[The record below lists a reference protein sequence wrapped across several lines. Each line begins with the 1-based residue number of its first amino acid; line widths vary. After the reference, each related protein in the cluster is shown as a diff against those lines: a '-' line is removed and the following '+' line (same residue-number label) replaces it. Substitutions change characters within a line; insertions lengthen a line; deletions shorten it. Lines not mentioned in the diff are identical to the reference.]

1 MSQINSANTRIRK
14 LKKLY
19 SISSEI
25 IRQFGLKYYIRTALE
40 ELTKQKGKLFAP
52 DELSSMQ
59 KEFSIDY
66 ETYLQRQ
73 NTHNVES
80 IQQNISKLHKKPK
93 FSFLLIIDKHS
104 TLENIKQSLDSISN
118 QFYENFNLYLI
129 NLSTK
134 QISTKFSSI
143 KINEIKKQNE
153 HKINEIISQI
163 DSDFIGILHSEIIL
177 QRDLL
182 YQVVKEFNQDSG
194 SDIFYFD
201 EDYMDKTSE
210 RSNPFFKPDWSPY
223 LLRSMNYLGE
233 FFLVRNS
240 ILQQINDVE
249 LKNINFFY
257 DLILRCSEITQKF
270 SHISKPLFSN
280 KKNTQYHESHIT
292 ALSDHIK
299 RIGLDATVENGIS
312 FNTFRVRYNL
322 DSEPKI
328 SILIPTKD
336 NNVILKRCIDSIKNN
351 TNYKNWEIIII
362 DNNSVTDKSIKYL
375 KSLPYKII
383 RYEEPF
389 NYAKMNN
396 LAAAKANGDY
406 LLFLNDDTKA
416 LEPDWLTEMV
426 SICKQDN
433 VGAVGSKL
441 IHNNGTIQS
450 AGTAYLKTGAGFHV
464 FENLP
469 DSEFGYFN
477 LHNVIRD
484 VYTNTS
490 ACLLTKKVIFT
501 EVGGFDTKFD
511 LFYGDGDLC
520 VKIRN
525 LGYDIV
531 YTPHAKLL
539 HDGSFTIRKEAD
551 VFFSVENHQYFCRKW
566 PHIKNGDPFYNNNL
580 DWNYSIAK

>member
-93 FSFLLIIDKHS
+93 FSFLLIIDEYS
-104 TLENIKQSLDSISN
+104 ILENIKQSLDSISN

-143 KINEIKKQNE
+143 KINEIKKQNQ

-163 DSDFIGILHSEIIL
+163 DSDFIGILHSKIIL

-240 ILQQINDVE
+240 ILQQINDAE

-312 FNTFRVRYNL
+312 SNTFRVHYNL

-336 NNVILKRCIDSIKNN
+336 NDVLLKRCIDSIKNN

-375 KSLPYKII
+375 KSLPYKIV

-450 AGTAYLKTGAGFHV
+450 AGTAFLKTGAGFHV

-490 ACLLTKKVIFT
+490 ACLLIKKVIFT

-520 VKIRN
+520 VKIRS

-531 YTPHAKLL
+531 YTPYAKLL

-566 PHIKNGDPFYNNNL
+566 QHIKNGDPFYNNNL

>member
-1 MSQINSANTRIRK
+1 MSQINSANTRIGK

-40 ELTKQKGKLFAP
+40 ELTTQKGKLFAP
-52 DELSSMQ
+52 DELSSLQ

-104 TLENIKQSLDSISN
+104 TLENIKQSLDSISD

-143 KINEIKKQNE
+143 KINVIKKQNE

-249 LKNINFFY
+249 FKNINFFY

-292 ALSDHIK
+292 ALSNYIK

-336 NNVILKRCIDSIKNN
+336 NNVLLKRCIDSIKNN

-362 DNNSVTDKSIKYL
+362 DNNSVTDKSINYL
-375 KSLPYKII
+375 KSLPYKIV

-433 VGAVGSKL
+433 VGAVGAKL

-450 AGTAYLKTGAGFHV
+450 AGTAFLKTGAGFHV

-520 VKIRN
+520 VKIRS

-539 HDGSFTIRKEAD
+539 HDGSSTIRKEAD

>member
-1 MSQINSANTRIRK
+1 M
-14 LKKLY
+14 
-19 SISSEI
+19 
-25 IRQFGLKYYIRTALE
+25 
-40 ELTKQKGKLFAP
+40 
-52 DELSSMQ
+52 
-59 KEFSIDY
+59 
-66 ETYLQRQ
+66 
-73 NTHNVES
+73 
-80 IQQNISKLHKKPK
+80 
-93 FSFLLIIDKHS
+93 
-104 TLENIKQSLDSISN
+104 ENIKQSLDSISN

-134 QISTKFSSI
+134 QISTKFSSY
-143 KINEIKKQNE
+143 KINVIKKQNE

-223 LLRSMNYLGE
+223 LLQSMNYLGE

-280 KKNTQYHESHIT
+280 KKNAQYHESHIT
-292 ALSDHIK
+292 ALSNHIK

-312 FNTFRVRYNL
+312 SNTFRVHYNL

-336 NNVILKRCIDSIKNN
+336 NDVLLKRCIDSIKNN

-375 KSLPYKII
+375 KSLPYKIV

-450 AGTAYLKTGAGFHV
+450 AGTAFLKTGAGFHV

-490 ACLLTKKVIFT
+490 ACLLIKKVIFT

-520 VKIRN
+520 VKIRS

-531 YTPHAKLL
+531 YTPYAKLL
-539 HDGSFTIRKEAD
+539 HDGSFTIRKETD
-551 VFFSVENHQYFCRKW
+551 IFFSVENHQYFCRKW
-566 PHIKNGDPFYNNNL
+566 QHIKNGDPFYNNNL

>member
-66 ETYLQRQ
+66 ETYLQKQ
-73 NTHNVES
+73 NTHNIES

-134 QISTKFSSI
+134 QISTKFSSY

-240 ILQQINDVE
+240 IFQQINDVE

-257 DLILRCSEITQKF
+257 DLIFRCSEITQKF

-450 AGTAYLKTGAGFHV
+450 AGTAFLKTGAGFHV

>member
-1 MSQINSANTRIRK
+1 MSQTNSANTRIGK

-19 SISSEI
+19 SISSDI

-40 ELTKQKGKLFAP
+40 ELTKQKGKLFSP

-118 QFYENFNLYLI
+118 QFYENFDLFLI

-134 QISTKFSSI
+134 QISTKFSSY

-182 YQVVKEFNQDSG
+182 YQVVKEFNQDSD

-201 EDYMDKTSE
+201 EDYMGKTSE

-240 ILQQINDVE
+240 ILQQINDIE

-292 ALSDHIK
+292 DLSNYIK

-336 NNVILKRCIDSIKNN
+336 NDVLLKRCIDGIKNN

-416 LEPDWLTEMV
+416 LESDWLTEMV

-450 AGTAYLKTGAGFHV
+450 AGTAFLKTGAGFHV

-490 ACLLTKKVIFT
+490 ACLLIKKVIFT

-531 YTPHAKLL
+531 YTPYAKLL
-539 HDGSFTIRKEAD
+539 HDGSFTIRKEVD

-566 PHIKNGDPFYNNNL
+566 QHIKNGDPFYNNNL

>member
-104 TLENIKQSLDSISN
+104 TLENIKQSLDSISD

-134 QISTKFSSI
+134 QISTKFSSY

-292 ALSDHIK
+292 ALSNHIK

-312 FNTFRVRYNL
+312 FNTFRVHYNL

-336 NNVILKRCIDSIKNN
+336 NDVLLKRCIDGIKNN

-450 AGTAYLKTGAGFHV
+450 AGTAFLKTGAGFHV

-520 VKIRN
+520 LKIRN

-531 YTPHAKLL
+531 YTPYAKLL

-580 DWNYSIAK
+580 DWSYSIAK

>member
-19 SISSEI
+19 SVSSEI

-52 DELSSMQ
+52 DELSSIQ

-93 FSFLLIIDKHS
+93 FSFLLIIDKYS

-143 KINEIKKQNE
+143 KINVIKKQNE

-292 ALSDHIK
+292 ALSNHIK

-312 FNTFRVRYNL
+312 FNTFRVHYNL

-375 KSLPYKII
+375 KSLPYKIV

-490 ACLLTKKVIFT
+490 ACLLIKKVIFT

-520 VKIRN
+520 LKIRN

-531 YTPHAKLL
+531 YTPYAKLL

>member
-1 MSQINSANTRIRK
+1 MSQVNSANTRIRK
-14 LKKLY
+14 IKKLY
-19 SISSEI
+19 SISSDI

-104 TLENIKQSLDSISN
+104 TLENIKQSLDSISD

-223 LLRSMNYLGE
+223 LLQSMNYLGE

-280 KKNTQYHESHIT
+280 KKNAQYHESHIT
-292 ALSDHIK
+292 ALSNHIK

-312 FNTFRVRYNL
+312 FNTFRVHYNL

-336 NNVILKRCIDSIKNN
+336 NDVLLKRCIDSIKNN

-375 KSLPYKII
+375 KSLPYKIV

-450 AGTAYLKTGAGFHV
+450 AGTAFLKTGAGFHV

-520 VKIRN
+520 VKIRS

-531 YTPHAKLL
+531 YTPYAKLL
-539 HDGSFTIRKEAD
+539 HDGSFTIRKETD

>member
-1 MSQINSANTRIRK
+1 M
-14 LKKLY
+14 
-19 SISSEI
+19 
-25 IRQFGLKYYIRTALE
+25 
-40 ELTKQKGKLFAP
+40 
-52 DELSSMQ
+52 
-59 KEFSIDY
+59 
-66 ETYLQRQ
+66 
-73 NTHNVES
+73 
-80 IQQNISKLHKKPK
+80 
-93 FSFLLIIDKHS
+93 
-104 TLENIKQSLDSISN
+104 
-118 QFYENFNLYLI
+118 
-129 NLSTK
+129 
-134 QISTKFSSI
+134 
-143 KINEIKKQNE
+143 
-153 HKINEIISQI
+153 
-163 DSDFIGILHSEIIL
+163 
-177 QRDLL
+177 L

-223 LLRSMNYLGE
+223 LLQSMNYLGE

-280 KKNTQYHESHIT
+280 KKNAQYHESHIT
-292 ALSDHIK
+292 ALSNHIK

-312 FNTFRVRYNL
+312 SNTFRVHYNL

-336 NNVILKRCIDSIKNN
+336 NDVLLKRCIDSIKNN

-375 KSLPYKII
+375 KSVPYKIV

-416 LEPDWLTEMV
+416 LESDWLTEMV

-450 AGTAYLKTGAGFHV
+450 AGTAFLKTGAGFHV

-551 VFFSVENHQYFCRKW
+551 IFFSVENQQYFCRKW
-566 PHIKNGDPFYNNNL
+566 QHIKNGDPFYNNNL

>member
-1 MSQINSANTRIRK
+1 MSQVNSANTRIRK

-143 KINEIKKQNE
+143 KINVIKKQNE

-210 RSNPFFKPDWSPY
+210 RSNPFFKPNWSPY

-280 KKNTQYHESHIT
+280 KKNAQYHELHIT
-292 ALSDHIK
+292 ALSNHIK

-312 FNTFRVRYNL
+312 FSTFRVRYNL

-336 NNVILKRCIDSIKNN
+336 NDVLLKRCIDGIKNN

-362 DNNSVTDKSIKYL
+362 DNNSVTDKSINYL
-375 KSLPYKII
+375 KSLPYKIV

-450 AGTAYLKTGAGFHV
+450 AGTAFLKTGAGFHV

-490 ACLLTKKVIFT
+490 ACLLIKKVIFT

-520 VKIRN
+520 VKIRS

-531 YTPHAKLL
+531 YTPYAKLL

>member
-1 MSQINSANTRIRK
+1 MSQVNSANTRIRK

-19 SISSEI
+19 DISSDI

-73 NTHNVES
+73 NTHNAES

-134 QISTKFSSI
+134 QISTEFSSI
-143 KINEIKKQNE
+143 KINVIKKQNE

-240 ILQQINDVE
+240 IFQQINDVE

-375 KSLPYKII
+375 KSLPYKIV

-416 LEPDWLTEMV
+416 LESDWLTEMV

-450 AGTAYLKTGAGFHV
+450 AGTAFLKTGAGFHV

-490 ACLLTKKVIFT
+490 ACLLIKKVIFT

-551 VFFSVENHQYFCRKW
+551 IFFSVENHQYFCRKW
-566 PHIKNGDPFYNNNL
+566 QHIKNGDPFYNNNL

>member
-73 NTHNVES
+73 NTHNIES

-104 TLENIKQSLDSISN
+104 TLENIKQSLDSISD

-143 KINEIKKQNE
+143 KINVIKKQNE

-336 NNVILKRCIDSIKNN
+336 NNVLLKRCIDSIKNN

-375 KSLPYKII
+375 KSLPYKIV

-416 LEPDWLTEMV
+416 LESDWLTEMV

-450 AGTAYLKTGAGFHV
+450 AGTAFLKTGAGFHV

-520 VKIRN
+520 VKIRS

-531 YTPHAKLL
+531 YTPYAKLL

-566 PHIKNGDPFYNNNL
+566 QHIKNGDPFYNNNL

>member
-1 MSQINSANTRIRK
+1 MSQVNSANTRIGK

-19 SISSEI
+19 SISSNI

-104 TLENIKQSLDSISN
+104 TLENIKQSLDSISD

-134 QISTKFSSI
+134 QISTKFSSY
-143 KINEIKKQNE
+143 KINVIKKQNE

-210 RSNPFFKPDWSPY
+210 RSNPFFKPNWSPY

-233 FFLVRNS
+233 FFIVRNS

-292 ALSDHIK
+292 ALSNYIK

-312 FNTFRVRYNL
+312 SNTFRVHYNL

-336 NNVILKRCIDSIKNN
+336 NDVLLKRCIDGIKNN

-375 KSLPYKII
+375 KSLPYKIV

-396 LAAAKANGDY
+396 LATAKANGDY

-450 AGTAYLKTGAGFHV
+450 AGTAFLKTGAGFHV

-531 YTPHAKLL
+531 YTPYAKLL

-580 DWNYSIAK
+580 DWNYFIAK

>member
-1 MSQINSANTRIRK
+1 MSQTNSANTRTRK

-19 SISSEI
+19 SISSDI

-93 FSFLLIIDKHS
+93 FSFILIIDNHS
-104 TLENIKQSLDSISN
+104 TLENIKQSLDSISD

-143 KINEIKKQNE
+143 KINVIKKQNQ

-292 ALSDHIK
+292 ALSNYIK

-312 FNTFRVRYNL
+312 FNTFRVRYNS

-336 NNVILKRCIDSIKNN
+336 NDVLLKRCIDSIKNN

-362 DNNSVTDKSIKYL
+362 DNNSITDKSIKYL
-375 KSLPYKII
+375 KSLPYKIV

-464 FENLP
+464 FENLS
-469 DSEFGYFN
+469 DNEFGYFN

-531 YTPHAKLL
+531 YTPYAKLL

>member
-73 NTHNVES
+73 NTHNVEF

-134 QISTKFSSI
+134 QISTEFSSI
-143 KINEIKKQNE
+143 KINVIKKQNE

-240 ILQQINDVE
+240 IFQQINDVE

-336 NNVILKRCIDSIKNN
+336 NDVLLKRCIDSIKNN

-375 KSLPYKII
+375 KSLPYKIV

-450 AGTAYLKTGAGFHV
+450 AGTAFLKTGAGFHV

-520 VKIRN
+520 VKIRS

-551 VFFSVENHQYFCRKW
+551 IFFSVENHQYFCRKW
-566 PHIKNGDPFYNNNL
+566 QHIKNGDPFYNNNL

>member
-134 QISTKFSSI
+134 QISTKFSSY
-143 KINEIKKQNE
+143 KINVIKKQNE

-163 DSDFIGILHSEIIL
+163 DSDFIGILHSKIIL

-210 RSNPFFKPDWSPY
+210 RSNPFFKPNWSPY

-490 ACLLTKKVIFT
+490 ACLLIKKVIFT

-566 PHIKNGDPFYNNNL
+566 QHIKNGDPFYNNNL

>member
-73 NTHNVES
+73 NTHNIES

-104 TLENIKQSLDSISN
+104 TLENIKQSLDSISD

-143 KINEIKKQNE
+143 KINVIKKQNE

-240 ILQQINDVE
+240 IFQQINDVE

-336 NNVILKRCIDSIKNN
+336 NNVLLKRCIDSIKNN

-375 KSLPYKII
+375 KSLPYKIV

-450 AGTAYLKTGAGFHV
+450 AGTAFLKTGAGFHV

-520 VKIRN
+520 VKIRS

-531 YTPHAKLL
+531 YTPYAKLL

-566 PHIKNGDPFYNNNL
+566 QHIKNGDPFYNNNL

>member
-1 MSQINSANTRIRK
+1 MSQVNSANTRIRK

-292 ALSDHIK
+292 ALSNHIK

-312 FNTFRVRYNL
+312 SNTFRVHYNL

-336 NNVILKRCIDSIKNN
+336 NDVLLKRCIDSIKNN

-375 KSLPYKII
+375 KSLPYKIV

-450 AGTAYLKTGAGFHV
+450 AGTAFLKTGAGFHV

-520 VKIRN
+520 VKIRS

-531 YTPHAKLL
+531 YTPYAKLL
-539 HDGSFTIRKEAD
+539 HDGSFTIRKETD
-551 VFFSVENHQYFCRKW
+551 IFFSVENHQYFCRKW

>member
-1 MSQINSANTRIRK
+1 MSQTNSANTRIRK

-19 SISSEI
+19 NISSDI

-40 ELTKQKGKLFAP
+40 ELTKQKGKLFTP
-52 DELSSMQ
+52 DELSSVQ

-73 NTHNVES
+73 NTHNVEF

-93 FSFLLIIDKHS
+93 FSFLLIIDNHS

-143 KINEIKKQNE
+143 KINEIKKQNQ

-182 YQVVKEFNQDSG
+182 YQVVKEFNQDSS

-210 RSNPFFKPDWSPY
+210 RSNPFFKPNWSPY

-233 FFLVRNS
+233 FFIVRNS

-249 LKNINFFY
+249 FKNINFFY

-280 KKNTQYHESHIT
+280 KKNTKYHKSHIT
-292 ALSDHIK
+292 ALSNHIK

-336 NNVILKRCIDSIKNN
+336 NNVLLKRCIDSIKNN

-375 KSLPYKII
+375 KSLPYKIV

-396 LAAAKANGDY
+396 LAASKANGDY

-426 SICKQDN
+426 SMCEQNN

-464 FENLP
+464 FENLS
-469 DSEFGYFN
+469 DSEFGY
-477 LHNVIRD
+477 LI
-484 VYTNTS
+484 
-490 ACLLTKKVIFT
+490 CIM
-501 EVGGFDTKFD
+501 
-511 LFYGDGDLC
+511 
-520 VKIRN
+520 
-525 LGYDIV
+525 
-531 YTPHAKLL
+531 
-539 HDGSFTIRKEAD
+539 
-551 VFFSVENHQYFCRKW
+551 
-566 PHIKNGDPFYNNNL
+566 
-580 DWNYSIAK
+580 

>member
-143 KINEIKKQNE
+143 KINVIKKQNE

-240 ILQQINDVE
+240 IFQQINDVE

-336 NNVILKRCIDSIKNN
+336 NDVLLKRCIDSIKNN

-375 KSLPYKII
+375 KSLPYKIV

-416 LEPDWLTEMV
+416 LESDWLTEMV

-450 AGTAYLKTGAGFHV
+450 AGTAFLKTGAGFHV

-551 VFFSVENHQYFCRKW
+551 IFFSVENHQYFCRKW
-566 PHIKNGDPFYNNNL
+566 QHIKNGDPFYNNNL

>member
-19 SISSEI
+19 SISSDI

-104 TLENIKQSLDSISN
+104 TLENIKQSLDSISD

-143 KINEIKKQNE
+143 KINVIKKQNE

-280 KKNTQYHESHIT
+280 KKNAQYHESHIT
-292 ALSDHIK
+292 ALSNHIK

-375 KSLPYKII
+375 KSLPYKIV

-416 LEPDWLTEMV
+416 LESDWLTEMV

-450 AGTAYLKTGAGFHV
+450 AGTAFLKTGAGFHV

-490 ACLLTKKVIFT
+490 ACLLIKKVIFT

-539 HDGSFTIRKEAD
+539 HDGSSTIRKEAD

>member
-19 SISSEI
+19 SISSDI

-93 FSFLLIIDKHS
+93 FSFILIIDGHS
-104 TLENIKQSLDSISN
+104 TLENIKQSLDSISD

-143 KINEIKKQNE
+143 KINVIKKQNE

-223 LLRSMNYLGE
+223 LLQSMNYLGE

-280 KKNTQYHESHIT
+280 KKNTQYHKSHIT
-292 ALSDHIK
+292 ALSNHIK

-336 NNVILKRCIDSIKNN
+336 NDVLLKRCIDSIKNN

-362 DNNSVTDKSIKYL
+362 DNNSVTDKSINYL
-375 KSLPYKII
+375 KSLPYKIV

-450 AGTAYLKTGAGFHV
+450 AGTAFLKTGAGFHV

-501 EVGGFDTKFD
+501 EVGGFDTNFD

-566 PHIKNGDPFYNNNL
+566 QHIKNGDPFYNNNL

>member
-73 NTHNVES
+73 NTHNVEF

-134 QISTKFSSI
+134 QISTKFSSY

-240 ILQQINDVE
+240 IFQQINDVE

-375 KSLPYKII
+375 KSLPYKIV

-416 LEPDWLTEMV
+416 LESDWLTEMV

-450 AGTAYLKTGAGFHV
+450 AGTAFLKTGAGFHV

-490 ACLLTKKVIFT
+490 ACLLIKKVIFT

-551 VFFSVENHQYFCRKW
+551 IFFSVENHQYFCRKW
-566 PHIKNGDPFYNNNL
+566 QHIKNGDPFYNNNL

>member
-73 NTHNVES
+73 NTHNAES

-292 ALSDHIK
+292 ALSNHIK

-312 FNTFRVRYNL
+312 SNTFRVHYNL

-336 NNVILKRCIDSIKNN
+336 NDVLLKRCIDSIKNN

-375 KSLPYKII
+375 KSLPYKIV

-450 AGTAYLKTGAGFHV
+450 AGTAFLKTGAGFHV

-490 ACLLTKKVIFT
+490 ACLLIKKVIFT

-551 VFFSVENHQYFCRKW
+551 IFFSVENHQYFCRKW
-566 PHIKNGDPFYNNNL
+566 QHIKNGDPFYNNNL

>member
-93 FSFLLIIDKHS
+93 FSFLLIIDEHS

-134 QISTKFSSI
+134 QISTKFSSY
-143 KINEIKKQNE
+143 KINVIKKQNE

-223 LLRSMNYLGE
+223 LLQSMNYLGE

-240 ILQQINDVE
+240 ILQQINDIE

-292 ALSDHIK
+292 ALSNHIK

-312 FNTFRVRYNL
+312 SNTFRVHYNL

-336 NNVILKRCIDSIKNN
+336 NDVLLKRCIDSIKNN

-375 KSLPYKII
+375 KSLPYKIV

-450 AGTAYLKTGAGFHV
+450 AGTAFLKTGAGFHV

-490 ACLLTKKVIFT
+490 ACLLIKKVIFT

-520 VKIRN
+520 LKIRN

>member
-73 NTHNVES
+73 NTHNVEF

-210 RSNPFFKPDWSPY
+210 RSNPFFKPNWSPY

-233 FFLVRNS
+233 FFIVRNS

-375 KSLPYKII
+375 KSLPYKIV

-416 LEPDWLTEMV
+416 LESDWLTEMV

-450 AGTAYLKTGAGFHV
+450 AGTAFLKTGAGFHV

-490 ACLLTKKVIFT
+490 ACLLIKKVIFT

-566 PHIKNGDPFYNNNL
+566 QHIKNGDPFYNNNL

>member
-1 MSQINSANTRIRK
+1 MSQVNSANTRIRK

-73 NTHNVES
+73 NTHNVEF

-93 FSFLLIIDKHS
+93 FSFLLIIDEHS

-143 KINEIKKQNE
+143 KINVIKKQNE

-312 FNTFRVRYNL
+312 SNTFRVHYNL

-336 NNVILKRCIDSIKNN
+336 NDVLLKRCIDSIKNN

-375 KSLPYKII
+375 KSLPYKIV

-450 AGTAYLKTGAGFHV
+450 AGTAFLKTGAGFHV

-551 VFFSVENHQYFCRKW
+551 IFFSVENHQYFCRKW

>member
-73 NTHNVES
+73 NTHNAES

-375 KSLPYKII
+375 KSLPYKIV

-551 VFFSVENHQYFCRKW
+551 IFFSVENHQYFCRKW
-566 PHIKNGDPFYNNNL
+566 QHIKNGDPFYNNNL

>member
-93 FSFLLIIDKHS
+93 FSFLLIIDEHS
-104 TLENIKQSLDSISN
+104 ILENIKQSLDSISN

-134 QISTKFSSI
+134 QISTEFSSI
-143 KINEIKKQNE
+143 KINVIKKQNE

-240 ILQQINDVE
+240 ILQQINDIE

-336 NNVILKRCIDSIKNN
+336 NDVLLKRCIDGIKNN

-375 KSLPYKII
+375 KSLPYKIV

-416 LEPDWLTEMV
+416 LESDWLTEMV

-464 FENLP
+464 FENLS

-520 VKIRN
+520 VKIRS

-531 YTPHAKLL
+531 YTPYAKLL

-566 PHIKNGDPFYNNNL
+566 QHIKNGDPFYNNNL

>member
-1 MSQINSANTRIRK
+1 MSQTNSANTRIRK

-19 SISSEI
+19 NISSDI

-40 ELTKQKGKLFAP
+40 ELTKQKGKLFTP
-52 DELSSMQ
+52 DELSSVQ

-73 NTHNVES
+73 NTHNVEF

-93 FSFLLIIDKHS
+93 FSFLLIIDNHS

-143 KINEIKKQNE
+143 KINEIKKQNQ

-182 YQVVKEFNQDSG
+182 YQVVKEFNQDSS

-210 RSNPFFKPDWSPY
+210 RSNPFFKPNWSPY

-233 FFLVRNS
+233 FFIVRNS

-249 LKNINFFY
+249 FKNINFFY

-280 KKNTQYHESHIT
+280 KKNTKYHKSHIT
-292 ALSDHIK
+292 ALSNHIK

-336 NNVILKRCIDSIKNN
+336 NNVLLKRCIDSIKNN

-375 KSLPYKII
+375 KSLPYKIV

-396 LAAAKANGDY
+396 LAASKANGDY

-426 SICKQDN
+426 SMWEQNN

-464 FENLP
+464 FENLS

-520 VKIRN
+520 VKIRS

-531 YTPHAKLL
+531 YTPYAKLL
-539 HDGSFTIRKEAD
+539 HDGSFTIRKETD
-551 VFFSVENHQYFCRKW
+551 IFFSVENHQYFCRKW

>member
-1 MSQINSANTRIRK
+1 MSQINSANTRIGK

-19 SISSEI
+19 GISSDV

-93 FSFLLIIDKHS
+93 FSFLLIIDEHS
-104 TLENIKQSLDSISN
+104 TLENIKQSLDSISD

-143 KINEIKKQNE
+143 KINVIKKQNE

-240 ILQQINDVE
+240 ILQQINDIE

-280 KKNTQYHESHIT
+280 KKNAQYHKSHIT
-292 ALSDHIK
+292 ALSNHIK

-312 FNTFRVRYNL
+312 SNTFRVHYNL

-336 NNVILKRCIDSIKNN
+336 NDVLLKRCIDGIKNN

-362 DNNSVTDKSIKYL
+362 DNNSVTDKSINYL
-375 KSLPYKII
+375 KSLPYKIV
-383 RYEEPF
+383 RYEDPF

-566 PHIKNGDPFYNNNL
+566 QHIKNGDPFYNNNL

>member
-1 MSQINSANTRIRK
+1 MSQVNSANTRIRK

-73 NTHNVES
+73 NTHNAES

-134 QISTKFSSI
+134 QISTKFSSY

-210 RSNPFFKPDWSPY
+210 RSNPFFKPNWSPY

-240 ILQQINDVE
+240 ILQQINDAE

-312 FNTFRVRYNL
+312 SNTFRVHYNL

-336 NNVILKRCIDSIKNN
+336 NDVLLKRCIDSIKNN

-383 RYEEPF
+383 RYEESF

-450 AGTAYLKTGAGFHV
+450 AGTAFLKTGAGFHV

-551 VFFSVENHQYFCRKW
+551 IFFSVENHQYFCRKW
-566 PHIKNGDPFYNNNL
+566 QHIKNGDPFYNNNL

>member
-73 NTHNVES
+73 NTHNVEF

-312 FNTFRVRYNL
+312 SNTFRVHYNL

-336 NNVILKRCIDSIKNN
+336 NDVLLKRCIDSIKNN

-450 AGTAYLKTGAGFHV
+450 AGTAFLKTGAGFHV

-490 ACLLTKKVIFT
+490 ACLLIKKVIFT

-566 PHIKNGDPFYNNNL
+566 QHIKNGDPFYNNNL